1 MILIKIVTDSGSDLS
16 IELAKENNIEV
27 IPIPVQ
33 LGDKEY
39 KDRVNLAPADFYT
52 WLEENDKLAI
62 TSRIS
67 PYEFKEKFT
76 ELLNDYDKIIYI
88 SFSSQLS
95 GIYESAL
102 LAQEMLNS
110 TQVKVIDSKAA
121 SLGQGLIVLK
131 AARLAAQMKD
141 EAEIITELQDMID
154 NLEHVFGVGSL
165 EMLKRGGRISTTKA
179 YLGSLLNI
187 KPILQI
193 TKDGRIIPLSKV
205 RGEKRFF
212 KYMLD
217 IMQERGVD
225 LSNQIIG
232 IGHGREYD
240 KAKKLAAMIKKE
252 YNVQEV
258 IITEIGA
265 AIGAHVGA
273 GTVLLCFQ

>member
-1 MILIKIVTDSGSDLS
+1 MDSIKIVTDSGSDLS
-16 IELAKENNIEV
+16 KELADENNIEV

-39 KDRVNLAPADFYT
+39 KDRFDLTPAEFYN
-52 WLEENDKLAI
+52 WLDTNDQLAI

-67 PYEFKEKFT
+67 PYAFKERFI

-95 GIYESAL
+95 GIYESVL
-102 LAQEMLNS
+102 LAQNMIDSNR
-110 TQVKVIDSKAA
+110 VKVVDSKAA

-131 AARLAAQMKD
+131 AAHLVAQRED
-141 EAEIITELQDMID
+141 EEEIIAKLRDMVD
-154 NLEHVFGVGSL
+154 NLEHIFGVGSL
-165 EMLKRGGRISTTKA
+165 EMLKRGGRISSTKA

-212 KYMLD
+212 KYMID
-217 IMQERGVD
+217 IMKERGEN

-232 IGHGREYD
+232 ISHGHDYKR
-240 KAKKLAAMIKKE
+240 AKKLADMIKEE
-252 YNVQEV
+252 YNVRDI

-265 AIGAHVGA
+265 AIGTHA
-273 GTVLLCFQ
+273 GPGTIALYFQ